1 MGPGF
6 GHRARAY
13 LGLAGAL
20 LVEVYRTLRRP

>member
-1 MGPGF
+1 MRPSLV
-6 GHRARAY
+6 HRVRVY